1 MKISQEDYPQQ
12 YTPQKLEIEDDTPE
26 TKTSQSDNNSEN
38 NKNNNKYSESL
49 IVSDKNE
56 NSKTGN

>member
-1 MKISQEDYPQQ
+1 MKISQEDYSQQ

-26 TKTSQSDNNSEN
+26 TKTSNSDN

>member
-1 MKISQEDYPQQ
+1 MKISQEDEPQQ
-12 YTPQKLEIEDDTPE
+12 YAPQKLEIEDDTPE
-26 TKTSQSDNNSEN
+26 TKTSQSGNNSEN
-38 NKNNNKYSESL
+38 KKNNNKYTESL

>member
-1 MKISQEDYPQQ
+1 MKISQEDEPQQ

-26 TKTSQSDNNSEN
+26 TKTSQSGNNSEN
-38 NKNNNKYSESL
+38 KKNNNKYTESL

>member
-1 MKISQEDYPQQ
+1 MKISQEDELQQ

-26 TKTSQSDNNSEN
+26 TKTSQSGNNSEN
-38 NKNNNKYSESL
+38 NKNNKYSESL